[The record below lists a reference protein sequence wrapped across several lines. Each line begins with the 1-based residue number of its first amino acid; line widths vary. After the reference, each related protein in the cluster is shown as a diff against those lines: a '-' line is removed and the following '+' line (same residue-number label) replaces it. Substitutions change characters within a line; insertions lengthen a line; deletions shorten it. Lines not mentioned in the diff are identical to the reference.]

1 MTPMQPIAAYAGE
14 KPTAYDLAV
23 AQYYKGGSPKD
34 AGSKLSKEQALMS
47 QVEAAKKD
55 SQLAGNIMGKYLPPG
70 VAYAK
75 GPGAP
80 ASGAPQ
86 LAPFNSDTALTAIR
100 AAEFEKAKKAQM
112 ASEEN
117 IYDKAYS
124 DSLQAAE
131 RARLKAGVFKEGSIA
146 QQVIGGGVG
155 AGVEKTG
162 KYKNIYGEGSMLPA
176 LWMQN
181 KFNKPDAVASK
192 LSGIKDRGAAVTGQ
206 FESFTPYSFERGGRR
221 PAKEIKKTGLGKYT
235 TLSDVAFGSI

>member
-1 MTPMQPIAAYAGE
+1 MPSISAYAGE
-14 KPTAYDLAV
+14 KPTAYVPPESIEAL
-23 AQYYKGGSPKD
+23 KKM
-34 AGSKLSKEQALMS
+34 KEEQTLMA

-55 SQLAGNIMGKYLPPG
+55 SQLANDIMAKYLPPG
-70 VAYAK
+70 MAYAK
-75 GPGAP
+75 KPGAP
-80 ASGAPQ
+80 AKDAPR
-86 LAPFNSDTALTAIR
+86 LAPFSTEAALTAIR

-192 LSGIKDRGAAVTGQ
+192 LSGIKDRGAAVTGD
-206 FESFTPYSFERGGRR
+206 FEAFTPYSFQRGGRR